1 MAKENLLRWE
11 LQWNDRFGLGGV
23 VAVLRGKGCG
33 LKRVAMWGG
42 KVPSATEVAP
52 FKYTTFRH
60 ALNRDAPL
68 SCQKATTDATP
79 TEEADPPPSAKDD
92 NKKTNA
98 TADSLLEATT
108 RKAKATADPFGEGTT
123 RKTKATTEA
132 GPPSLGKDDNKKTNA
147 TAEFFG
153 DDNRPLEMTVCWC

>member
-1 MAKENLLRWE
+1 VE
-11 LQWNDRFGLGGV
+11 RFP
-23 VAVLRGKGCG
+23 RR
-33 LKRVAMWGG
+33 LKSR
-42 KVPSATEVAP
+42 PSSTRL
-52 FKYTTFRH
+52 FGTLSK
-60 ALNRDAPL
+60 RDAPL